1 MKGETE
7 AEGRSRERGWGEEDS
22 YVWREERE
30 GLRKIGGEPHTDTHR
45 PIRTKKSPVAQ
56 SRDRGQKEVQGKWE
70 TVQRAGE

>member
-1 MKGETE
+1 M
-7 AEGRSRERGWGEEDS
+7 
-22 YVWREERE
+22 WREERE

-70 TVQRAGE
+70 TVPRAGE